1 LTAWCAESRRN
12 DRTAENRRPE
22 TLKEEDQMTKKT
34 LLGAGLALLSL
45 VAIPAAAEAK
55 TTVTI
60 GQLDWP
66 GASAIEQALA
76 QVMTTYL
83 DADVQTIAAAQEALY
98 EALDKGD
105 NSVDV
110 VADMWTDHLPQQMKN
125 YVLPGGRESIIINTA
140 PYLGTEGIFVPSY
153 VADEMGVRKLADLA
167 NPELAKLFD
176 SDGNGKGE
184 MWAGAVGWESTNHT
198 EVRGKTYGFDKT
210 MEYTTVEQAV
220 FLAQLKDAIDNKKP
234 IAFYYWTPEWIH
246 AAYKLTK
253 LEEPEFNGY
262 ANENAKGSE
271 RYNPEGCYKFYQPA
285 ERNDWLEASSI
296 SCSQPPTRAH
306 IAFSKALAD
315 RAPQIAQFLKQV
327 TLDADVINGWIYA
340 MEVEKKPVDQVI
352 TAWIAANKDTVEG
365 VWLKGIK

>member
-1 LTAWCAESRRN
+1 MLKYLRN
-12 DRTAENRRPE
+12 AGFAAIS
-22 TLKEEDQMTKKT
+22 LAAMT
-34 LLGAGLALLSL
+34 
-45 VAIPAAAEAK
+45 VIAEAK

-66 GASAIEQALA
+66 GATAIEQVLK
-76 QVMTTYL
+76 QVMETYL
-83 DADVQTIAAAQEALY
+83 DADVGTIAAAQEALY

-105 NSVDV
+105 NSVDI

-125 YVLPGGRESIIINTA
+125 YVLPGGRETIILNTT
-140 PYLGTEGIFVPSY
+140 PYLGTEGIFVPTY
-153 VADEMGVRKLADLA
+153 VAEEHGVKKLADLA
-167 NPELAKLFD
+167 NPDVAKLFD

-253 LEEPEFNGY
+253 LEEPEFDGY
-262 ANENAKGSE
+262 AAESAKGSE
-271 RYNPEGCYKFYQPA
+271 RYNPQGCYKFYQPS

-296 SCSQPPTRAH
+296 SCGQPPTRVNIAH
-306 IAFSKALAD
+306 SKALAE
-315 RAPQIAQFLKQV
+315 RAPQISQFLKQV
-327 TLDADVINGWIYA
+327 VLDDDVVNQWILA
-340 MEVEKKPVDQVI
+340 MEVDKKPVEQV
-352 TAWIAANKDTVEG
+352 ASEWIAANKDVVEG
-365 VWLKGIK
+365 VWLKGVK